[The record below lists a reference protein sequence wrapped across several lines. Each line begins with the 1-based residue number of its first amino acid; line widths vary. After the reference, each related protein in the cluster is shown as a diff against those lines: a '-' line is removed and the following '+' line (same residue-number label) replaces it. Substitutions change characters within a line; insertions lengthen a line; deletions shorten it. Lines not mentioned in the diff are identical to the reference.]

1 MEEAELEVVPVCL
14 LVFPKDRDPETMR
27 KKAKGCPI
35 KLVTVIMWILW
46 NATPILMKMEALL
59 LVTLLKM
66 VVLGKRLVELIVL
79 PVVNTV
85 I

>member
-1 MEEAELEVVPVCL
+1 MEVGPVCL

-46 NATPILMKMEALL
+46 NVTPILMKMEALL

-66 VVLGKRLVELIVL
+66 VVLGTPFLN
-79 PVVNTV
+79 PFF
-85 I
+85 